1 MLSWGNCA
9 FGQICTFN
17 EVRQW
22 TTEHTF
28 RHKRVWSS
36 LKKLLNVGPISG
48 ADSSCIEAQNLLFD
62 ASFGEKTLHWVPRR
76 VLDTHQTEDAL
87 QNIFDNR
94 RWGTKS
100 PDFTEGAA
108 FDIAYCL
115 FGLLDQRLNFCHF
128 QLDFGFPLVQ
138 QLLLFDGLSFQIFH
152 FHFLLVGE
160 YGRYLVNKPWPITK
174 PFLWISVIKALLEA
188 FSENS
193 RSAIKNLQFW
203 SYNSRYDRNAGN
215 GSLF

>member
-1 MLSWGNCA
+1 MYTVSNNPIGKKWYLGHSEQNETHHLKERRKPVMLSWGNCA

-138 QLLLFDGLSFQIFH
+138 
-152 FHFLLVGE
+152 
-160 YGRYLVNKPWPITK
+160 
-174 PFLWISVIKALLEA
+174 
-188 FSENS
+188 
-193 RSAIKNLQFW
+193 
-203 SYNSRYDRNAGN
+203 
-215 GSLF
+215 